1 VNGVSPAVGI
11 TVIALGLGLVV
22 RSLGRSRQVVVGL
35 ADLVGD
41 FEGEAAISE
50 FQKDLAEPFWQR
62 LAGALARGTLG
73 WLERFLPANYLASV
87 RRKLQLS
94 GATGTTAGE
103 FVVNQAALAGGL
115 GLLGVLFVVLAH
127 PSRNVAVLS
136 LVGLPV
142 IGAMLP
148 TARLNRKVTE
158 RSQAI
163 RRDLPDTL
171 DLLAISVEA
180 GMGFEGAL
188 DVVCQY
194 FKSPLAE
201 ELSLTL
207 REMELGLA
215 RRDAFQNLKHR
226 TDVAELSAFILAL
239 LQADALGIPI
249 GRVLKTQSAEMRVQ
263 RRMWAR
269 EKAGKLPVKILF
281 PMIIFIFPPVMAV
294 VLGPALGSMKG
305 L

>member
-1 VNGVSPAVGI
+1 MKGLHP
-11 TVIALGLGLVV
+11 ALGLALVALGV
-22 RSLGRSRQVVVGL
+22 AMVASALGRRRRVVVGL
-35 ADLVGD
+35 SDLVDDYDLHDPLTD
-41 FEGEAAISE
+41 FE
-50 FQKDLAEPFWQR
+50 QKLADPFVR
-62 LAGALARGTLG
+62 RVARTLSRATVG
-73 WLERFLPANYLASV
+73 WLERLLPANYLAGV
-87 RRKLQLS
+87 QRKLQLS
-94 GATGTTAGE
+94 GTTDTTAGD
-103 FVVNQAALAGGL
+103 FVVGQAALAGGL
-115 GLLGVLFVVLAH
+115 GLLAAVFVVLAH
-127 PSRNVAVLS
+127 PPRNVAVLS
-136 LVGLPV
+136 LVGLPA
-142 IGAMLP
+142 IGALLP

-201 ELSLTL
+201 EFSLTL
-207 REMELGLA
+207 REMELGLP
-215 RRDAFQNLKHR
+215 RRDAFQNLKQR
-226 TDVAELSAFILAL
+226 TDVPELSTFILAL